1 MVHSVITKIAAN
13 REHLDFTPKIL
24 LSGKSMIFR
33 KKKKKKKTGRG
44 CLLEQEHLLRYR
56 KNSKIWDTSNN
67 CHNCPK
73 NRKV

>member
-33 KKKKKKKTGRG
+33 KKKKKKKNREGLFTGARAFI
-44 CLLEQEHLLRYR
+44 
-56 KNSKIWDTSNN
+56 KI
-67 CHNCPK
+67 P
-73 NRKV
+73 